1 MKFYSDI
8 KQASREEGG
17 KGREAWE
24 RLQRRMR
31 KLPAADGD
39 VHSIVGS

>member
-8 KQASREEGG
+8 KQASREGGG

-24 RLQRRMR
+24 RLQRCMR
-31 KLPAADGD
+31 KLSVGDGD